1 MYFNLLN
8 KLYYF
13 CDHFNINEINGIKKI
28 SIIFNLQHKNSVNTF
43 KIEKMI
49 KYCKKFSI
57 PYYFINNIKHC
68 IKYKANGLYI
78 ESNYKNAILNRPSLK
93 KFEIIGSTHNQI

>member
-57 PYYFINNIKHC
+57 PYYFINNIIC
-68 IKYKANGLYI
+68 FLLFFNLYF
-78 ESNYKNAILNRPSLK
+78 YFFILV
-93 KFEIIGSTHNQI
+93 